1 MSTDLDSFLNPES
14 IAIVGASPN
23 EESINGRILLFL
35 KKHNYQGMIYP
46 VNPKYEDINGVKCY
60 PDIQSIPGKVDLVL
74 FAVPAKLIPKMID
87 ECIQQEIP
95 YAIIYSSGFAES
107 GEKGEQLQRYLSQ
120 VTKEGKIRVLGPN
133 CQGIFNVENNVAAS
147 FSGALDYSPIQS
159 GPIGFVS
166 QSGAMGY
173 SMFNLLQEAGIGF
186 KYVVSTG
193 NEADLEVVDFL
204 DYFMEDDQVKMG
216 VAYVEGFKKPDRLY
230 HLAEKSLQKEKPLI
244 IYKVGNSD
252 IGAKAASSHTAAL
265 AGSSDLYNQLF
276 DQLGMITVSDVEE
289 ISDLCQIVN
298 VTKRTN
304 GNRIGIVTTSGGV
317 GVSLADQ
324 CSEFGLQL
332 PSLHAET
339 KNILRKHLPDFGSDL
354 NPVDLTA
361 QISSQRDIFNQS
373 IKAVANDPNIDILLV
388 ALTMVT
394 GARAVSMSEN
404 LIELSKELDKPIFVI
419 WMVGDQLAESGI
431 DNLRE
436 AQIPCFKSPHR
447 CARTLRHFVDISQ
460 IFKNKGETL
469 KFISEKI
476 DVNQAEIDTPKST
489 LNEFEAKK
497 WLKELGFP
505 VTRENM
511 VHSSDEAVEAAR
523 KIGFP
528 VAMKIQSKK
537 LHHKT
542 DFGGVKLHLQSEKEV
557 ISAFYTLF
565 ESVDRIPGLDR
576 SDVEGIL
583 VQEMVTGGQEV
594 IVGCSQDDQL
604 GVSVLFGLGGIFVEA
619 LKDTQVAIPPIS
631 KEQALKMI
639 QGIRS
644 YPLLTGIRGQQPVN
658 INALAEFISDF
669 SRLSASLEGDIQID
683 LNPVIVTEEGVK
695 IVDALV
701 IVKEKTEE
709 LLRK

>member
-298 VTKRTN
+298 VTKGTN